1 MLPSSTLPGKNLP
14 PGRQNRLE
22 SAVRDVPVERPND
35 PPARCPVC
43 STPYETVSRHGAD
56 DGLVVNLRANR
67 RYARV
72 CFDPLETA
80 DGGRVDFYHHRHDD
94 VG

>member
-1 MLPSSTLPGKNLP
+1 M
-14 PGRQNRLE
+14 
-22 SAVRDVPVERPND
+22 ERPAD

-43 STPYETVSRHGAD
+43 DTAYDSVSRHGED

-72 CFDPLETA
+72 CFDPVTV
-80 DGGRVDFYHHRHDD
+80 GGATRVDFYHHTHTQAGRSEPPPEPTVLPADGVETDD
-94 VG
+94 G